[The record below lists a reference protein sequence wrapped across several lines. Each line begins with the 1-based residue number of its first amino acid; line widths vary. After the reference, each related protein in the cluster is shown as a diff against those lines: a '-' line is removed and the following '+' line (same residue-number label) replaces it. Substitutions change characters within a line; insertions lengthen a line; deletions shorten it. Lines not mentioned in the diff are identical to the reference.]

1 MKQMRLPCN
10 LRTHKFLAVTED
22 GRKYA
27 ALNTRNR
34 LIVWGT
40 HFTYKH
46 VIQQRFEMVETG
58 QKSAPG
64 YIEDKLD
71 EYGASLINH
80 PYCDGSILV
89 LLLFMTS
96 FGL

>member
-1 MKQMRLPCN
+1 MRLPCK
-10 LRTHKFLAVTED
+10 LRTHKFLSVTED

-27 ALNTRNR
+27 ALNSRNR

-46 VIQQRFEMVETG
+46 VIQQRLELVEIG

-64 YIEDKLD
+64 YIENKLD

-80 PYCDGSILV
+80 PYRDGPILA
-89 LLLFMTS
+89 LLLFMRS